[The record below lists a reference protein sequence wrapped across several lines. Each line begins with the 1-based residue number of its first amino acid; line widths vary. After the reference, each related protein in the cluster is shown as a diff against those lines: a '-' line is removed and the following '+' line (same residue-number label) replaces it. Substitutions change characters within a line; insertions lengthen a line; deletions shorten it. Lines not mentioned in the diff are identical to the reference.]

1 MGLAARHRLSE
12 DVMFARFR
20 LRTLLPL
27 AAIGIT
33 ALLVGCVYDPYG
45 YYGYTAPGSVN
56 FAFGG
61 WGQYDHHWQR
71 HWDH

>member
-1 MGLAARHRLSE
+1 MHT
-12 DVMFARFR
+12 RFR
-20 LRTLLPL
+20 LRILLPL
-27 AAIGIT
+27 AAIGIA
-33 ALLVGCVYDPYG
+33 ALLAGCVYYPNG
-45 YYGYTAPGSVN
+45 YYGNTAPASVN